1 MHAAQRKRL
10 KIRISA
16 VLISNIPS
24 TSTSPCRLF
33 VSFRCLLD
41 LLLGKSFGHPGRRK
55 RSLRVSALQSPVDV
69 SSYPAD
75 DANTAE
81 QVSGK
86 RERSRAGPLSWV
98 NKRKTEAS
106 QSVQSH
112 ANSVA
117 FATAPFYAGWCVFC
131 NFVDFTIYL
140 TGMGNIKL
148 SPLDKVKKNT

>member
-86 RERSRAGPLSWV
+86 REREVEQDRCLERIKEKQRHHNRFKVMPTVSLSQ
-98 NKRKTEAS
+98 RL
-106 QSVQSH
+106 
-112 ANSVA
+112 
-117 FATAPFYAGWCVFC
+117 PFMRDDVY
-131 NFVDFTIYL
+131 FVIL
-140 TGMGNIKL
+140 
-148 SPLDKVKKNT
+148 